1 MSVRTTFF
9 ALAAAAALLS
19 GCNFNSYIYRPDV
32 HQGNLITSEMISQ
45 LETGMSQAQV
55 QFMLGEPL
63 IRSALHKNRWDY
75 TYYMNPRRGNIE
87 LRHVTV
93 VFDDEGRLSAVEHDP
108 LPTEQE
114 ADRAILGAKAK

>member
-19 GCNFNSYIYRPDV
+19 GCNFNSYVYRPDV

-63 IRSALHKNRWDY
+63 IRSALHKNRC
-75 TYYMNPRRGNIE
+75 YYMNPRRGNIE